1 MLEPSADILD
11 KKARDE
17 TPAACP
23 ACQALQNFG
32 CGTKN
37 GCELFRCA
45 TCRTLYAATTLPG
58 SRQDYDGYY
67 HAGNLTVPSFV
78 LDRVGEIVAGFSR
91 YRQENRFLDL
101 GCGAGVLMDAAAR
114 AGWEVCGLDVSR
126 KAVEHLRR
134 AGYDVFHGEL
144 LEAGYP
150 EGHFDV
156 VAASELL
163 EHVTDPRTIVAE
175 VARILRPGGLF
186 WATTPNGWGLSARL
200 LAKNWSVVAPPEH
213 LQLFTNRG
221 IKSLLSQ
228 AGFRRISIATYG
240 VNPIEILHHFRR
252 NSVNEHT
259 SETNRS
265 GDGTAFDRVSSSYR
279 INDAMVNNF
288 AGRMVKYS
296 ANGFLNL
303 SGLGDSLK
311 IRAVR

>member
-1 MLEPSADILD
+1 MLEPRPDFSDSN
-11 KKARDE
+11 ARAA

-23 ACQALQNFG
+23 ACQAVQNFG
-32 CGTKN
+32 CGTKG

-45 TCRTLYAATTLPG
+45 KCKTLYAVTALPG

-67 HAGNLTVPSFV
+67 HAGNLITPPFV
-78 LDRVGEIVAGFSR
+78 LDRVADIVAGFSS
-91 YRQENRFLDL
+91 YRQKNCFLDL
-101 GCGAGVLMDAAAR
+101 GCGAGVLMGAVAR
-114 AGWEVCGLDVSR
+114 AGWEVCGLDLSR
-126 KAVEHLRR
+126 TAVEHLRR
-134 AGYDVFHGEL
+134 IGYDVFHGEL
-144 LEAGYP
+144 LEASYP

-163 EHVTDPRTIVAE
+163 EHVADPRTIVAE

-200 LAKNWSVVAPPEH
+200 LAQNWSVVAPPEH

-221 IKSLLSQ
+221 MRSLLSD
-228 AGFRRISIATYG
+228 AGFRRISIAAHG

-252 NSVNEHT
+252 TSVNKHAA
-259 SETNRS
+259 ETNRS
-265 GDGTAFDRVSSSYR
+265 GDGRVFDRVNSSYR
-279 INDAMVNNF
+279 INEAIIKNF
-288 AGRMVKYS
+288 AGRMVKYA

-311 IRAVR
+311 IHAVR